1 MAKEASITRKVLL
14 ADDEEGILALVV
26 ATLKNEDRYHVLVA
40 RDGQEALMIARQEKP
55 DLVMLDILMPRM
67 DGDEVCRA
75 LKADPATAQI
85 TVVLLTA
92 LDQEVAWRRGLEAGA
107 NDYLTKPFSPTAL
120 LEKVEEIL
128 GD

>member
-1 MAKEASITRKVLL
+1 MTRKVLL

-26 ATLKNEDRYHVLVA
+26 ATLKNEDRYHLLVA
-40 RDGQEALMIARQEKP
+40 RDGQEALMIARQQKP
-55 DLVMLDILMPRM
+55 DLAMLDILMPRM

-75 LKADPATAQI
+75 LKDDPATAQT

-92 LDQEVAWRRGLEAGA
+92 LDPEVAWRRGLEASA
-107 NDYLTKPFSPTAL
+107 DDYLTKPFSPTAL